1 MVAPLTDA
9 SPLLFSKLNLTCLST
24 GDPTP
29 VTYWTKDGSPNVP
42 RAKFSQDNAT
52 LTIDQVQLEDDG
64 FYMCFVE
71 NRAGNTSSSAKVEVL
86 GKATFFVLVVLTNLI
101 SLSIAVRIS
110 WKFCTDCFFNQY
122 LFYFQ

>member
-29 VTYWTKDGSPNVP
+29 VTYWTKDGSTNVP
-42 RAKFSQDNAT
+42 RATFSQDNAT

-86 GKATFFVLVVLTNLI
+86 GKATFFC
-101 SLSIAVRIS
+101 S
-110 WKFCTDCFFNQY
+110 CCFNESNIVKHCSAYFLEILHR
-122 LFYFQ
+122 LFF

>member
-29 VTYWTKDGSPNVP
+29 VTYWTKDGSTNVP
-42 RAKFSQDNAT
+42 RATFSQDNAT

-86 GKATFFVLVVLTNLI
+86 GKTKIFLLNS
-101 SLSIAVRIS
+101 SLP
-110 WKFCTDCFFNQY
+110 
-122 LFYFQ
+122 